1 MMKII
6 PKVNFEGYP
15 DDVKTKFR
23 AGVEADVSSDYAKLL
38 EGKGLVEKSKPK
50 PSLPI
55 AETTRFLR
63 KKNPDDE

>member
-23 AGVEADVSSDYAKLL
+23 AGVETDVPSDYAKML
-38 EGKGLVEKSKPK
+38 EDKDLVEKSRPK
-50 PSLPI
+50 PSKPSFDI
-55 AETTRFLR
+55 KIPT
-63 KKNPDDE
+63 KNDRR